1 MKKYGWGIAYGL
13 LLTLFTVYVL
23 LDTFVIARVYSEVPQ
38 GKVETVDKGNPENRE
53 ESVTVPEETKQ
64 QEESE
69 KTEEPGDEESEE
81 PRDEE
86 PETPEMQ
93 ESPKPVWKTP
103 VITENSY
110 DDGLI
115 SIVITEYR
123 EYDTAIYAAEVK
135 LASAEY
141 LRTALAK
148 NSYGRNVTQRTST
161 MAANNNAILA
171 VNGDYYGAREK
182 GYVLRNGVLYRE
194 TAAKDQEDLVIYPDG
209 SFEIITESEV
219 SAAELYEKGAQQV
232 LAFGPALVTDGEISV
247 TEWDEVGQASASN
260 PRTAIGIIDELHYII
275 VVSDGRTRASA
286 GLSLYELALFMQS
299 QGAKTAYNLDGGGSA
314 TMVFNNKIVNLPT
327 TNGWQIKERSVSDCV
342 FIGY

>member
-1 MKKYGWGIAYGL
+1 
-13 LLTLFTVYVL
+13 
-23 LDTFVIARVYSEVPQ
+23 
-38 GKVETVDKGNPENRE
+38 
-53 ESVTVPEETKQ
+53 
-64 QEESE
+64 
-69 KTEEPGDEESEE
+69 
-81 PRDEE
+81 
-86 PETPEMQ
+86 MQ
-93 ESPKPVWKTP
+93 ESPEPVWKTP

-327 TNGWQIKERSVSDCV
+327 TNGWQIKERRKSDCV

>member
-86 PETPEMQ
+86 PEAPEMQ
-93 ESPKPVWKTP
+93 ESPEPVWKTP